1 MLSPLQISLQHSRVS
16 TIEAQAQEIRE
27 LQAKLARAE
36 REYHDHWLEMEA
48 ASLHAETERHS
59 VLNDLDIAYDSLDCV
74 ERILKRSLP
83 QVNKHLTEA
92 AKATGWWLD
101 LQRLPQILMGHDSVA
116 DVALTDE
123 VPESAPQVPH

>member
-36 REYHDHWLEMEA
+36 REYHDLWLEMEA

-59 VLNDLDIAYDSLDCV
+59 VLNDLDIAYDSLDIV
-74 ERILKRSLP
+74 ERILKGSLP

-92 AKATGWWLD
+92 AKATRWWLD
-101 LQRLPQILMGHDSVA
+101 LQRLPHL
-116 DVALTDE
+116 
-123 VPESAPQVPH
+123 